1 MEFLFRLDRLK
12 EAPLHIEREISRED
26 LGWML
31 GSTPDTGFS
40 AEAPAT
46 FRGKLVRVN
55 ERDIVFE
62 GEVPLALSTSCRR
75 CLNRAEI
82 GVEVRFSL
90 DLVNRAHLKERE
102 LEQLEQVED
111 DGEGEIAGT
120 FTPDE
125 ADQLVY
131 EGTEVDLGP
140 AVREQILLAL
150 PMGALCKD
158 DCRGLC
164 QICGHDQN
172 EGDCACDQ
180 HVPDPRWAALRSIKL
195 SK

>member
-12 EAPLHIEREISRED
+12 EAPVRVEREISRDD
-26 LGWML
+26 LGWIL
-31 GSTPDTGFS
+31 GTTPATGFS
-40 AEAPAT
+40 AEEPAR
-46 FRGKLVRVN
+46 FQGRLSRVN

-62 GEVPLALSTSCRR
+62 GEVPLALATSCRR
-75 CLNRAEI
+75 CLGRAELAAQ
-82 GVEVRFSL
+82 VRFSL
-90 DLVNRAHLKERE
+90 DLVNRAHVKERE
-102 LEQLEQVED
+102 LAQAED

-125 ADQLVY
+125 ANQLLY

-140 AVREQILLAL
+140 AIREQILLAL

-164 QICGHDQN
+164 QVCGNNRN
-172 EGDCACDQ
+172 EGDCACDR